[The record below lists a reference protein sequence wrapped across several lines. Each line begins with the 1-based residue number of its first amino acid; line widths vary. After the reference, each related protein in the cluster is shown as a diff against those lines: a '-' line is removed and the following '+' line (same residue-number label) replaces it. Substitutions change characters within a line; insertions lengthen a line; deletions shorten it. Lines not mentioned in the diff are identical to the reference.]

1 MQRRKKSNDY
11 VPSRKQIEQR
21 YQSVVNMCCN
31 YLNTK
36 LDIYNCIEMA
46 LFAENHNLFALIKFS
61 IQFID
66 RNFEEALTSDE
77 FLEMSIQDMRKLLS
91 LLEYNVMSKTDVRN
105 AVLLWSK
112 YKQKSRKQHLNELLR

>member
-1 MQRRKKSNDY
+1 MQSRKKSIDY
-11 VPSRKQIEQR
+11 VPSRKQVEQR

-31 YLNTK
+31 YLNTR

-46 LFAENHNLFALIKFS
+46 LFAENHHLLTLITFS

-66 RNFEEALTSDE
+66 RHFEKVLTSDE
-77 FLEMSIQDMRKLLS
+77 FLEMSIPNMHKLLS

-112 YKQKSRKQHLNELLR
+112 YKEKSRKQHLNELLR